1 MPVRENAVRPP
12 RQGRRRPC
20 GFGASIALH
29 LGLLAGLLAESY
41 LARPPAS
48 DTEELPV
55 EVLTLQQFEEQ
66 TRRPTAPP
74 APVPVL
80 LPSPSPPPPP
90 AAVPVLPPA
99 RPAPPAEAAAP
110 GPARPVPGDTVHA
123 RTVLSTAILASPKSR
138 RAREKLARVEVSTRL
153 EQICGIEA
161 MAQIADMKWGFQ
173 PIAVVAYAMEDV
185 RSEGEALVAPGAA
198 FLSAHHWYRLRF
210 RCGISRATQR
220 VTAFEY
226 SVGAEIPRRDW
237 ESHGLTDRAAMDD

>member
-1 MPVRENAVRPP
+1 MPVRDHADRPS
-12 RQGRRRPC
+12 RQRPHRRW
-20 GFGASIALH
+20 GVAASVALH

-66 TRRPTAPP
+66 TRRPGASP
-74 APVPVL
+74 APVPAPRPAPL
-80 LPSPSPPPPP
+80 PPPPP
-90 AAVPVLPPA
+90 AATPVLPPA
-99 RPAPPAEAAAP
+99 RPAPPPGAAAP
-110 GPARPVPGDTVHA
+110 APPAPGETVHA

-161 MAQIADMKWGFQ
+161 MAQIADMNWGFQ

-185 RSEGEALVAPGAA
+185 RREGEALVAPGAA

-210 RCGISRATQR
+210 RCGISPATQR
-220 VTAFEY
+220 VTAFDF